1 MIQPVTRAGPLA
13 CAPTGI
19 PPMTLAIEK
28 IGDVLLVKP
37 AGQIHSA
44 NAAEIEAQLNAQVQA
59 GEHKVLIDMSDLA
72 FISSAGLRVLLV
84 LAKRLKQEGGKLVLC
99 ALNPQVLE
107 VMEIS
112 GFLSILTTVG
122 TRDEAL
128 ARLA

>member
-1 MIQPVTRAGPLA
+1 
-13 CAPTGI
+13 
-19 PPMTLAIEK
+19 MTLAIEK

-44 NAAEIEAQLNAQVQA
+44 NAAEIEAQLNAQVQS
-59 GEHKVLIDMSDLA
+59 GEHKMLIDMTDLA

-84 LAKRLKQEGGKLVLC
+84 MAKRLKQEGGKLVLC